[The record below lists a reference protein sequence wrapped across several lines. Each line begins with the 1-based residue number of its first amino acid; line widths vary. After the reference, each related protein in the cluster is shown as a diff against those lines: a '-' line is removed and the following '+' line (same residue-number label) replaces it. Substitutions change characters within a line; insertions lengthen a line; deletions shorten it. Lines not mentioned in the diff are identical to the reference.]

1 MVFLFIFL
9 KLLKLFMY
17 SFVRH
22 STDLIQK
29 EVGCPPYMHLDR
41 HRQTPANT
49 YTDGSPYV
57 MSCSV
62 PRVYI
67 LLKFGDF
74 IEM

>member
-1 MVFLFIFL
+1 MPIGVLSS
-9 KLLKLFMY
+9 Y
-17 SFVRH
+17 C
-22 STDLIQK
+22 STLNRFDTKRSGL
-29 EVGCPPYMHLDR
+29 PTYMHLDR

-74 IEM
+74 IKM